1 MSVII
6 DQYIFRLELPVND
19 ACLMQK
25 LNSDDDLGEH
35 VSDGTFGK
43 DEVLLSGVEIEIAL
57 GQVLHHDVN
66 VFLILED
73 LCDVREE
80 GVLADRRNQLC
91 LQQVELV
98 DLGLGDDLHSET
110 HIRRFLLCQHHETVG
125 TFS

>member
-35 VSDGTFGK
+35 VSDSTFGK

-73 LCDVREE
+73 LSDVREE

-98 DLGLGDDLHSET
+98 VQMFQPLRTSRAQPRNGATELVVGVASQLH
-110 HIRRFLLCQHHETVG
+110 
-125 TFS
+125 